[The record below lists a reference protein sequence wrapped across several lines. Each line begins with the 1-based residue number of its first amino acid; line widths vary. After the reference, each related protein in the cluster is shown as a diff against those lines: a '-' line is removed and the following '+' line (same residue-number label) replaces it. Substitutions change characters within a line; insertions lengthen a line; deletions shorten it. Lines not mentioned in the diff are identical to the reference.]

1 VAHEVGHHVQ
11 KMLGLTDRVSA
22 AEQRA
27 ADRQA
32 NAISVRVALQA
43 DCYAGVW
50 GHDAAQRGLLDP
62 GDAQE
67 GLNAAA
73 AIGHDRLQ
81 RMSEGQVSPETFTHG
96 SSADR
101 VKWLRR
107 GLDGGTIES
116 CDTFSSATN

>member
-1 VAHEVGHHVQ
+1 
-11 KMLGLTDRVSA
+11 MLGLSDRVSEA
-22 AEQRA
+22 QARA
-27 ADRQA
+27 SQRQA
-32 NAISVRVALQA
+32 NALSVRVELQA

-50 GHDAAQRGLLDP
+50 GHYASQRGLLDP

-73 AIGHDRLQ
+73 SIGDDRLQ
-81 RMSEGQVSPETFTHG
+81 RMTEGQVSPDSFTHG
-96 SSADR
+96 SSAER

-116 CDTFSSATN
+116 CDTFSSSTN